1 LLRDNLIGI
10 LLLPLKTSTITN
22 TTYKGANCLNKVE
35 EIKDLHTALL
45 QFQQEKTA
53 AGLGE
58 TSGQF
63 GHYTDLKSTLLAV
76 QAGTKF
82 GLVHQVSF
90 HPIGETTVMVRLTIT
105 HIYSGQEISSEMPV
119 STEHPGARNQSQA
132 FGSAVTYAK
141 KYLYWGLY
149 GLANADDDGQAVE
162 TVESSQRGTYKN
174 SPVAKRLTPR
184 QQDIKNSEDIVE
196 EIRAIYVKDQ
206 AGGIK
211 IIDTWKEK
219 HSIKSEFGPEA
230 ISSKE
235 LYLDLRKQVS
245 AYKLDQQKNNNAKST

>member
-1 LLRDNLIGI
+1 MRFR
-10 LLLPLKTSTITN
+10 TSTITKTN
-22 TTYKGANCLNKVE
+22 YKGATSLTEAE

-58 TSGQF
+58 KTGQH

-76 QAGTKF
+76 QAGTKY

-119 STEHPGARNQSQA
+119 STEYPGARNQSQA

-162 TVESSQRGTYKN
+162 TIDNSQRGTTYN

-184 QQDIKNSEDIVE
+184 QQDIKKTEDIVE
-196 EIRAIYVKDQ
+196 EIRVIYAKDQ
-206 AGGIK
+206 AGGMK
-211 IIDTWKEK
+211 IIDNWLEK
-219 HSIKSEFGPEA
+219 NSIKVEFGPEA
-230 ISSKE
+230 ITTHE
-235 LYLDLRKQVS
+235 LYMDLKKQVT
-245 AYKLDQQKNNNAKST
+245 AYKLDQQKNNNAKPT